1 MHRKIKHG
9 RAYQVHVMNLKCEVC
24 EKVFSSKSALKR
36 HTKEHC
42 NEEKKVFVLGCD
54 NCKTSFIRDH
64 DLKRHKQRSL
74 NADGSSKFICTLCD
88 ERACNYKL
96 LMVHLKVKY
105 DDAKVNKVYQKAKEM
120 TGRIIMNVSFVANF
134 LKENKMP

>member
-1 MHRKIKHG
+1 MHRKIYHG
-9 RAYQVHVMNLKCEVC
+9 HAYQVHDMTLKCEVC
-24 EKVFSSKSALKR
+24 ENVFSSMSSLKR
-36 HTKEHC
+36 PTIEHC

-54 NCKTSFIRDH
+54 NCETSFIRDH

-96 LMVHLKVKY
+96 LMGHAHVCFQGKPHGEVIPAVPY
-105 DDAKVNKVYQKAKEM
+105 MSGFIFRNVVFFCVVYPQL
-120 TGRIIMNVSFVANF
+120 F
-134 LKENKMP
+134 